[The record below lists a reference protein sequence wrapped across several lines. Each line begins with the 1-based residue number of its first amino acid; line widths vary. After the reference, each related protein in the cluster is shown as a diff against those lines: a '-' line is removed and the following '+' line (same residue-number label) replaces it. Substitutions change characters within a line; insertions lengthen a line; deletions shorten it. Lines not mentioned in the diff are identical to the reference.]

1 MATSLDV
8 GYSTLEKWITKS
20 LTRGLEGK
28 AMTKEKRP
36 QDWSYEEKLEIVIAC
51 APLEEQAISELCRE
65 KGIYP
70 HHVNSGKRTLSA
82 AIV

>member
-1 MATSLDV
+1 
-8 GYSTLEKWITKS
+8 
-20 LTRGLEGK
+20 
-28 AMTKEKRP
+28 MTKEKRP

-70 HHVNSGKRTLSA
+70 HPVNSGKRTLSA